1 MMDWQSRDDDRNA
14 DPGWQ
19 ADWQRGHEIGWL
31 IVVELAFLMA
41 VVSVLLGGWETPVE
55 RRSTQS
61 GPHNVDYVRGSKVNP
76 QSRASRCALADRA
89 GPVRLL
95 QRQSCEPAAAL

>member
-1 MMDWQSRDDDRNA
+1 MDWQSRDDDRNA

-61 GPHNVDYVRGSKVNP
+61 GQGCSTLNTLRAWRG
-76 QSRASRCALADRA
+76 LH
-89 GPVRLL
+89 
-95 QRQSCEPAAAL
+95 